1 MKTLC
6 MTEPLSQKMGTWAQI
21 TFLSVHD
28 RGSFSDDGD
37 LGTDCIPLCA
47 WQRHCL
53 RRWGPGHTLHSSLG
67 LGTCKEQMKRRRH
80 SFPRYKHKGWIQSA
94 AADPECQPVAYRS
107 HPRKPAAFLKS
118 DLWGDQT
125 RLQQLL
131 HTTTPVTHPLQISWI
146 WITDK
151 FPQFY
156 SHLQF
161 RSY

>member
-28 RGSFSDDGD
+28 RGPFSDDGD

-47 WQRHCL
+47 WQRRCL

-107 HPRKPAAFLKS
+107 HPRKPASLPQVRFVGRS
-118 DLWGDQT
+118 DPSAAAAPYNNPCDPST
-125 RLQQLL
+125 PNQLDL
-131 HTTTPVTHPLQISWI
+131 NYWQVSSVLFPL
-146 WITDK
+146 TV
-151 FPQFY
+151 
-156 SHLQF
+156 
-161 RSY
+161 